1 MIRLDFEL
9 FLSKVLKHFERRF
22 QISLRSAI
30 WILSNNVGG
39 FIQEVSRSEFQVRR
53 GVGQCYKFYW
63 WAYFGL
69 KLWRSTQEVQQ
80 TKSIVCSLE
89 EIRLMKRRKHK
100 KFHINSVSNFLIK
113 FSRNG
118 ESTYHNVMIT
128 FRLRTESNYN
138 PLLTILEPHKTQL
151 ISSAYSFGRQFQL
164 RESYNYNLQ
173 LHLVPLTRSRDH
185 LKAISNHLNA
195 IV

>member
-1 MIRLDFEL
+1 MQR
-9 FLSKVLKHFERRF
+9 
-22 QISLRSAI
+22 
-30 WILSNNVGG
+30 
-39 FIQEVSRSEFQVRR
+39 
-53 GVGQCYKFYW
+53 
-63 WAYFGL
+63 
-69 KLWRSTQEVQQ
+69 

-185 LKAISNHLNA
+185 LKAISNPSQVDSQCHRIRSGFRGIQKQMKQMITIRFVMS
-195 IV
+195 IVCH